1 MMNDN
6 PIRCFVAFDFSPEAK
21 AFIHSIIEKN
31 QTRLPQARWV
41 QPNQIHVTLQF
52 FAALLPTQVNQ
63 VKLIIQNFFPLIES
77 FPSTLAEIGAFS
89 SWNRARVIWLGLDLR
104 SGEIMKQATQ
114 VFNEECTKQG
124 IAVDRTRPFSPHL
137 TLARLKNPVSILPQQ
152 LFQPT
157 CYTTSIR
164 QVSFYQST
172 LTPRGPIY
180 SPLITIPQK
189 EVK

>member
-1 MMNDN
+1 MNDN

-63 VKLIIQNFFPLIES
+63 VKLIIQNFFPLIEC

-89 SWNRARVIWLGLDLR
+89 SWNRARVIWLGFDHR

-180 SPLITIPQK
+180 SPLITIPLK

>member
-1 MMNDN
+1 MY
-6 PIRCFVAFDFSPEAK
+6 
-21 AFIHSIIEKN
+21 
-31 QTRLPQARWV
+31 
-41 QPNQIHVTLQF
+41 
-52 FAALLPTQVNQ
+52 
-63 VKLIIQNFFPLIES
+63 
-77 FPSTLAEIGAFS
+77 
-89 SWNRARVIWLGLDLR
+89 
-104 SGEIMKQATQ
+104 
-114 VFNEECTKQG
+114 KQG

-180 SPLITIPQK
+180 SPLITIPLK